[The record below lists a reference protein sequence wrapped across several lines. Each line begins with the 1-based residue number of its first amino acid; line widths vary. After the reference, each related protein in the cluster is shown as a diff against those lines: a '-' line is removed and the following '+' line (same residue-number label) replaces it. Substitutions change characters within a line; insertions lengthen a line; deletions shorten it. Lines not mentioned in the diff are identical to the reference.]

1 MNWNLKNKL
10 IGLFLL
16 IGLVPFL
23 VIGGYSYF
31 SASAALETSV
41 FNNLSSI
48 RDAKQVQVEKLFKD
62 IVRDITMISESEDLH
77 KFIIELT
84 RFHQEA
90 EVGDDAAFPVE
101 SGEYKKLITPEH
113 IKYLTYFTRSF
124 GYFNLFLICKDHGHV
139 MYSVQ
144 KEKDF
149 GTNLR
154 SGPYRE
160 SALAHV
166 WEKVIASQQ
175 AAVEDF
181 KPYAPGG
188 GNPACFIGTPVIE
201 HSGDL
206 VGALV
211 LELHIDT
218 INQVMQQSAGLGRT
232 GETYLV
238 GPDLL
243 MRSDARLDPVNRGVA
258 ASFLNPEKGRLDTDS
273 VHLAL
278 SGETGI
284 QHILDY
290 HGKEA
295 FSAYSPVDFIEQRW
309 ALIAEI
315 DKDEAMEAQAHLRQA
330 VWLVGIVII
339 ISVVCI
345 GFFFSRSLSRPLQK
359 GAQNLN
365 STSSEIFAAI
375 QQQAGSMKEQAA
387 AVQQTSSTMDEI
399 TETGNQV
406 AQRAKEVAQSAE
418 AAGSASE
425 MGIAAVDATHEV
437 MEAIR
442 EQVELVA
449 GNIVELSEKTLAIG
463 NIITTVNDIAEQS
476 NLLAL
481 NASIEAVGAGSQGE
495 RFSVVANEMKN
506 LADQAKESTVEVRR
520 ILNEIQS
527 GINSSVMSTE
537 EAVKRVE
544 IGRSKSEVAAETIKQ
559 LTDTTAES
567 ISAFQQIVAGTG
579 QQQIGLDQVTQAL
592 KDIHT
597 ATEQTSSGI
606 GQIEVAIGNLNDLS
620 SSLKTIIG
628 SD

>member
-1 MNWNLKNKL
+1 MKWNLKNKL

-31 SASAALETSV
+31 RASASLESSV

-48 RDAKQVQVEKLFKD
+48 RDAKKVQVERLFSD
-62 IVRDITMISESEDLH
+62 IERDIAMISKSEDLH
-77 KFIIELT
+77 QYIADLT

-90 EVGDDAAFPVE
+90 KVEDDAAFPVE

-113 IKYLTYFTRSF
+113 TVYLTYYTKSF
-124 GYFNLFLICKDHGHV
+124 GYFNLFLICRDHGHV

-160 SALAHV
+160 SALARV
-166 WEKVIASQQ
+166 WEKVITSQQ
-175 AAVEDF
+175 VAVEDF
-181 KPYAPGG
+181 RPYAPEDGR
-188 GNPACFIGTPVIE
+188 PACFIGTPILE

-206 VGALV
+206 VGVLV

-273 VHLAL
+273 VHQAL

-284 QHILDY
+284 RHILDY

-295 FSAYSPVDFIEQRW
+295 FSAYSPVDFIGQRW

-315 DKDEAMEAQAHLRQA
+315 DKDEALEAQAHLRQA
-330 VWLVGIVII
+330 VWLVGMVIV
-339 ISVVCI
+339 ISVVSI
-345 GFFFSRSLSRPLQK
+345 GFFFSRSLSRPLQR

-365 STSSEIFAAI
+365 TTSSEIFAAI

-418 AAGSASE
+418 AASAASE
-425 MGIAAVDATHEV
+425 MGISAVDATHEV

-606 GQIEVAIGNLNDLS
+606 GQIETAIGNLNDLS